1 MKFLLDQN
9 LGAALKRRLADLSV
23 EIAHVKDFDL
33 AVSDDEVIWR
43 LATERG
49 YTIISKD
56 DDFRE
61 RVSARGHPPRVVLI
75 RLGNCP
81 LATVEQALRRSWPL
95 VRRLHEEPRAG
106 LLLITPESAFLVVQ
120 SEA

>member
-9 LGAALKRRLADLSV
+9 LGSALKRKLADLSV

-33 AVSDDEVIWR
+33 AVADDEVIWR
-43 LATERG
+43 LAKEGG
-49 YTIISKD
+49 YTIVSKD

-81 LATVEQALRRSWPL
+81 LDAVERALRRSWLL
-95 VRRLHEEPRAG
+95 VQRLHEEPRAG
-106 LLLITPESAFLVVQ
+106 LLLITPDAAFLVVQ